1 MHCKKLIGFP
11 INNFSTLIFHVSK
24 IFVLYLFP
32 HIPLKV
38 FTKEKNLSRKKK
50 VLFGVTLAT
59 AACTSVTPST
69 RLTSENV
76 SMQNTSDGG
85 VKEAADPPL
94 PSIPK
99 PPPPPPPP
107 ENGTQR
113 DGKSGEKR

>member
-1 MHCKKLIGFP
+1 MFQKVCPLFISSHTIKG
-11 INNFSTLIFHVSK
+11 TFHK
-24 IFVLYLFP
+24 REEP
-32 HIPLKV
+32 
-38 FTKEKNLSRKKK
+38 EWEEKK